1 MPNQSRVNEKKK
13 NEERVEQQKS
23 GQSDRKINEV
33 N

>member
-1 MPNQSRVNEKKK
+1 MPNQSRVNEKK